1 MIRTSMRR
9 ADFDRVYSEH
19 AQAVYGFLAYRTGDR
34 ILAQDL
40 LADTFEAALRSR
52 RLFDRAR
59 GSERTWLM
67 SIALNRL
74 RDHARRRA
82 AEARAYERVSAGD
95 AGGADPGLDAVADRD
110 YVMRALAGLSEEERE
125 CLALRFGADLT
136 LKEIAAALD
145 EPESTVE
152 GRVYR
157 GLRKLREELA

>member
-1 MIRTSMRR
+1 MIRRSMRR

-19 AQAVYGFLAYRTGDR
+19 APAVYAFLAYRTGDR

-40 LADTFEAALRSR
+40 LADTFEAALRAR
-52 RLFDRAR
+52 RLFDRTR

-74 RDHARRRA
+74 RDHARRRS
-82 AEARAYERVSAGD
+82 AEARAYDRVSAGEPSG
-95 AGGADPGLDAVADRD
+95 AGDGLEAVADRD
-110 YVMRALAGLSEEERE
+110 YIMRALAVLSEEERE

-136 LKEIAAALD
+136 LKEIAAALG
-145 EPESTVE
+145 EPETTVE

-157 GLRKLREELA
+157 GLRKLRDELA

>member
-1 MIRTSMRR
+1 MRR
-9 ADFDRVYSEH
+9 ADFDRVYAEH
-19 AQAVYGFLAYRTGDR
+19 AQAVYAFLAYRTGDR
-34 ILAQDL
+34 VLAQDL

-82 AEARAYERVSAGD
+82 AEARAYERVSAGE
-95 AGGADPGLDAVADRD
+95 AGGEDLGLDAVADRD

-157 GLRKLREELA
+157 GLRKLRDELA

>member
-1 MIRTSMRR
+1 MIRRSMRR

-19 AQAVYGFLAYRTGDR
+19 AQAVYAFLAYRTGDR

-40 LADTFEAALRSR
+40 LADTFEAALRAR
-52 RLFDRAR
+52 RLFDRTR

-74 RDHARRRA
+74 RDHARRRS
-82 AEARAYERVSAGD
+82 AEARAYERVSAGEP
-95 AGGADPGLDAVADRD
+95 PGPGHGLEAVADRD
-110 YVMRALAGLSEEERE
+110 YIMRALAVLSEEERE

-136 LKEIAAALD
+136 LKEIAAALGV
-145 EPESTVE
+145 PESTVE

-157 GLRKLREELA
+157 GLRKLRDELA

>member
-1 MIRTSMRR
+1 M
-9 ADFDRVYSEH
+9 
-19 AQAVYGFLAYRTGDR
+19 
-34 ILAQDL
+34 
-40 LADTFEAALRSR
+40 AAS
-52 RLFDRAR
+52 AR
-59 GSERTWLM
+59 GCS

-82 AEARAYERVSAGD
+82 AEARAYERVGAGD
-95 AGGADPGLDAVADRD
+95 GPGSSDPGLDAVADRD
-110 YVMRALAGLSEEERE
+110 YVMRALAGLSDEERE

-157 GLRKLREELA
+157 GLRKLRDELA